1 MKKYYILIILAVIIG
16 TSVQAQQL
24 PQYSQYVFNT
34 YAHNPAVGGSQ
45 DYFDVKSNNRY
56 MWTGITDAPR
66 TYTLTVQGPL
76 RNRKM
81 GLGGFLF
88 TDHVGPTRRTGFQ
101 VSYAYHLQVNDKMR
115 LSLGVSGG
123 LLQFAIDGSKITLRD
138 EGDQV
143 ISNGFQST
151 LVPDAK
157 AGLYFYQPGKFYF
170 GVAAP
175 QILQNKLYFFDYQNS
190 TLSQLERHYYAMGGY
205 TFDISSD
212 FQIEPSFLVKYVAPI
227 NPQVDVTARF
237 IYKDQ
242 VWIGATFR
250 TEDALSGMIGFTYR
264 QSLMFGYAYDFLT
277 SNLANYSTGSH
288 ELMIGVK
295 FIKPENTSAKMG
307 G

>member
-1 MKKYYILIILAVIIG
+1 MKKIVFYTVVLVFVAFG
-16 TSVQAQQL
+16 AKAQQL
-24 PQYSQYVFNT
+24 PQYSQYVFNS

-56 MWTGITDAPR
+56 MWAGITDAPR

-81 GLGGFLF
+81 GLGGFLY

-101 VSYAYHLQVNDKMR
+101 LSYAYHLKLTEKIK
-115 LSLGVSGG
+115 LSFGVSAG
-123 LLQFAIDGSKITLRD
+123 LLQWAIDGSKITLRD

-143 ISNGFQST
+143 LSNGFQST
-151 LVPDAK
+151 LIPDAK
-157 AGLYFYQPGKFYF
+157 AGLYLYQPGKWYF

-175 QILQNKLYFFDYQNS
+175 QILRNKLYFFDYQNN
-190 TLSQLERHYYAMGGY
+190 TLSQLSDHYYAMGGY
-205 TFDISSD
+205 TFDVGSD

-227 NPQVDVTARF
+227 NPQFDATARV

-242 VWIGATFR
+242 VWLGATYR
-250 TEDALSGMIGFTYR
+250 SEDAVSAMLGFTYR
-264 QSLMFGYAYDFLT
+264 QSLMFGYSYDFLT
-277 SNLANYSTGSH
+277 SNLANYSTGTH

-295 FIKPENTSAKMG
+295 FIKTDDATPKMN
-307 G
+307 